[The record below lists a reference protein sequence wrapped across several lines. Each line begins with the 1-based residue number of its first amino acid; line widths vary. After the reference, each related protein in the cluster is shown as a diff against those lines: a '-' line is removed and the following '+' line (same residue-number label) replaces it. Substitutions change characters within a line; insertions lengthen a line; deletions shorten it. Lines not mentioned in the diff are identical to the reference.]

1 MKEPL
6 MPNRLANETSPYLRQ
21 HKDNPVNWYPWGADA
36 FEEAKRR
43 DVPVLV
49 SIGYSSCHWCH
60 VMAHESFEDPDMAK
74 AMNDR
79 FVNVKV
85 DREERPD
92 VDAIYMQATQAMGNQ
107 GGWPLNV
114 FVTPDGLPFFGG
126 TYWPKHDHPPM
137 PGFQRVLAT
146 ISSKWRNDRENLL
159 QGGQKVADYL
169 RQSAEATPPGSP
181 VTPALSTRAVDALEQ
196 QFDPEWGGFGNAP
209 KFPQP
214 SALRFLL
221 RHYHRTND
229 PRALRMAEVT
239 LDMMAEG
246 GIHDQLGGGFSRYS
260 VDERWHVPHFEK
272 MLYDNAQLLDL
283 YTELWTITRDDL
295 YRDVAGGIVS
305 WLQRE
310 MLTEGGGFAAA
321 LDADSEGVEG
331 KYYIWSAAEV
341 DELLPADAAD
351 LVKLHFGITDPGSFE
366 GKTVLSVVRSI
377 AEIAE
382 ETGQEVEAIT
392 STLADAKAAMLEA
405 RQKRVAPGR
414 DDKVIAGWN
423 GLMIHALAHAGVSFG
438 QPDWI
443 AIGEK
448 AAGFIL
454 QNMRS
459 EDGSLARTW
468 NAGQTRGDGVLE
480 DYACM
485 AYGLVE
491 LYAATGNRDWLNQ
504 GSDLLEYARK
514 HFRHDSGVG
523 FYDTSD
529 AAENLITRPRD
540 LTDTAVPSGNGIMAE
555 MIFIFGI
562 MEQKVEM
569 IEASTAMIE
578 SLVRPMGDYPLFMGQ
593 FLSVAQRVLE
603 SPRELVFAGDPS
615 SDRIATLRSVA
626 GSQHEPLLVI
636 GYNDP
641 GDTGAARRFPML
653 ADRPVVDGGAAY
665 LCQDFTCLPPVT
677 TGEKLV
683 EILAS

>member
-1 MKEPL
+1 
-6 MPNRLANETSPYLRQ
+6 MPNQLANETSPYLRQ
-21 HKDNPVNWYPWGADA
+21 HKDNPVDWYPWGPAA

-60 VMAHESFEDPDMAK
+60 VMAHESFEDLDMAK

-79 FVNVKV
+79 FVNIKV

-126 TYWPKHDHPPM
+126 TYWPKYDHPPM

-146 ISSKWRNDRENLL
+146 IAAKWREDRENLL

-169 RQSAEATPPGSP
+169 RQSAEATPPRSP
-181 VTPALSTRAVDALEQ
+181 VTPELLTQAVDALEQ

-214 SALRFLL
+214 STLRFLL
-221 RHYHRTND
+221 RHYYRMKDT
-229 PRALRMAEVT
+229 RALRMAEMT
-239 LDMMAEG
+239 LDMMAAG

-283 YTELWTITRDDL
+283 YTELWTITKDDL
-295 YRDVAGGIVS
+295 YRDVASGIVA
-305 WLQRE
+305 WLSRE
-310 MLTEGGGFAAA
+310 MQTEGGGFAAA

-341 DELLPADAAD
+341 DQLLPAETAG
-351 LVKLHFGITDPGSFE
+351 LVKLHFGITDPGTFE
-366 GKTVLSVVRSI
+366 GKTVLSVVRSVE
-377 AEIAE
+377 EIAE
-382 ETGQEVEAIT
+382 HTGQDTDAIT
-392 STLADAKAAMLEA
+392 STFSEAKARMLEV
-405 RQKRVAPGR
+405 RQQRVAPGR

-423 GLMIHALAHAGVSFG
+423 GLMIYALSHAGIAFQ

-443 AIGEK
+443 NMAGK
-448 AAGFIL
+448 AADFIL
-454 QNMRS
+454 QNMRN
-459 EDGSLARTW
+459 EDGSIARSW
-468 NAGQTRGDGVLE
+468 NSGQTRGDGVLE

-491 LYAATGNRDWLNQ
+491 LYAATGNRDWLNH

-514 HFRHDSGVG
+514 HFPHDSGVG

-529 AAENLITRPRD
+529 TAENLITRPRD
-540 LTDTAVPSGNGIMAE
+540 LTDTAVPSGNGVMAE
-555 MIFIFGI
+555 MIFVLGI

-569 IEASTAMIE
+569 IEASAGLIE

-593 FLSVAQRVLE
+593 FLSVAQRIVE
-603 SPRELVFAGDPS
+603 SPRELVFAGNPS
-615 SDRIATLRSVA
+615 SERIATLRYAA
-626 GSQHEPLLVI
+626 GSQHEPLLVV

-641 GDTGAARRFPML
+641 GDPGAGKRFPML
-653 ADRPVVDGGAAY
+653 SDRPVVDDAAAY

-677 TGEKLV
+677 TGDKLV
-683 EILAS
+683 EILNS

>member
-1 MKEPL
+1 
-6 MPNRLANETSPYLRQ
+6 MPNQLANETSPYLRQ
-21 HKDNPVNWYPWGADA
+21 HKDNPVDWYPWGPAA

-60 VMAHESFEDPDMAK
+60 VMAHESFEDPNMAK
-74 AMNDR
+74 AMNER
-79 FVNVKV
+79 FVNIKV

-126 TYWPKHDHPPM
+126 TYWPKYDRPPM

-146 ISSKWRNDRENLL
+146 ISAKWREDRENLL
-159 QGGQKVADYL
+159 QGGQKVTDYL
-169 RQSAEATPPGSP
+169 RQSAEATPPRSP
-181 VTPALSTRAVDALEQ
+181 VTPELLIQAVDALEQ
-196 QFDPEWGGFGNAP
+196 QFDPKWGGFGNAP

-214 SALRFLL
+214 SAFRFLL
-221 RHYHRTND
+221 RHYYRTKD
-229 PRALRMAEVT
+229 TRTLRMAEMT
-239 LDMMAEG
+239 LDMMAAG

-283 YTELWTITRDDL
+283 YTELWTITKDDL
-295 YRDVAGGIVS
+295 YRDVASGIVA
-305 WLQRE
+305 WLSRE

-341 DELLPADAAD
+341 DQLFPAETAD
-351 LVKLHFGITDPGSFE
+351 LVKLHFGITDPGAFE
-366 GKTVLSVVRSI
+366 GKTVLSVVRSVE
-377 AEIAE
+377 EIAE
-382 ETGQEVEAIT
+382 QTGQQVDAIT
-392 STLADAKAAMLEA
+392 STLSEAKGRMLEV

-423 GLMIHALAHAGVSFG
+423 GLMIHALAHAGVAFQ

-443 AIGEK
+443 GMAGE
-448 AAGFIL
+448 AASFIY
-454 QNMRS
+454 QNMRN
-459 EDGSLARTW
+459 EDGSIARSW
-468 NAGQTRGDGVLE
+468 NSGQTRGDGVLE

-523 FYDTSD
+523 FYDTSV

-540 LTDTAVPSGNGIMAE
+540 LTDTAVPSGNGVMAE
-555 MIFIFGI
+555 MIFVFGI

-569 IEASTAMIE
+569 IEASAGLVE

-593 FLSVAQRVLE
+593 FLSVAQRIVE
-603 SPRELVFAGDPS
+603 SPRELVFAGSPS
-615 SDRIATLRSVA
+615 SERITTLRYAA
-626 GSQHEPLLVI
+626 GAQHEPLLVI

-641 GDTGAARRFPML
+641 GDPGAGKRFPML
-653 ADRPVVDGGAAY
+653 SDRPVVDDGAAY
-665 LCQDFTCLPPVT
+665 FCQDFTCLPPVT

-683 EILAS
+683 EILNS

>member
-1 MKEPL
+1 

-21 HKDNPVNWYPWGADA
+21 HKDNPVDWYPWGPAA

-79 FVNVKV
+79 FVNIKV

-126 TYWPKHDHPPM
+126 TYWPKYDHPPM
-137 PGFQRVLAT
+137 PGFQRVLTT
-146 ISSKWRNDRENLL
+146 IAAKWREDRENLL
-159 QGGQKVADYL
+159 LGGQKVADYL
-169 RQSAEATPPGSP
+169 RQSAEATPPRSP
-181 VTPALSTRAVDALEQ
+181 VTPELLTQAVDALKQ

-214 SALRFLL
+214 STLRFLL
-221 RHYHRTND
+221 RHYYRTKD
-229 PRALRMAEVT
+229 LRALRMAEMT
-239 LDMMAEG
+239 LDMMAAG

-283 YTELWTITRDDL
+283 YTELWTITKDDL
-295 YRDVAGGIVS
+295 YRDVASGIVA
-305 WLQRE
+305 WLNRE

-341 DELLPADAAD
+341 DQLLSADAAD
-351 LVKLHFGITDPGSFE
+351 LVKLHFGITDPGTFE
-366 GKTVLSVVRSI
+366 GKTVLSVVRSVE
-377 AEIAE
+377 EIAE
-382 ETGQEVEAIT
+382 QTGQDIDAIT
-392 STLADAKAAMLEA
+392 STLSEAKARMLEV
-405 RQKRVAPGR
+405 RQQRVAPGR

-423 GLMIHALAHAGVSFG
+423 GLMIHALAHAGIVFQ
-438 QPDWI
+438 QPDWVSM
-443 AIGEK
+443 AGK
-448 AAGFIL
+448 AADFIL
-454 QNMRS
+454 QHLQNEDRS
-459 EDGSLARTW
+459 IARSW
-468 NAGQTRGDGVLE
+468 NSGQTRGDGVLE

-491 LYAATGNRDWLNQ
+491 LYAATGNRNWLNH
-504 GSDLLEYARK
+504 GSDLLDYVRK
-514 HFRHDSGVG
+514 HFRHDSGIG

-529 AAENLITRPRD
+529 TAENLITRPRD
-540 LTDTAVPSGNGIMAE
+540 LTDTAVPSGNGVMAE
-555 MIFIFGI
+555 MIFVFGI

-569 IEASTAMIE
+569 IEASAGLIE

-593 FLSVAQRVLE
+593 FLSVAQRIVE
-603 SPRELVFAGDPS
+603 SPRELVFAGTPAS
-615 SDRIATLRSVA
+615 ERIATLRYAA
-626 GSQHEPLLVI
+626 GSQHEPLLVV

-641 GDTGAARRFPML
+641 GDPGAGKRFPML
-653 ADRPVVDGGAAY
+653 TDRPVVDDGAAY
-665 LCQDFTCLPPVT
+665 LCQDFTCLPPAT
-677 TGEKLV
+677 TGDKLV
-683 EILAS
+683 EILNS

>member
-1 MKEPL
+1 
-6 MPNRLANETSPYLRQ
+6 MPNQLANETSPYLRQ
-21 HKDNPVNWYPWGADA
+21 HKDNPVDWYPWGPAA

-79 FVNVKV
+79 FVNIKV

-126 TYWPKHDHPPM
+126 TYWPKYDHPPM

-146 ISSKWRNDRENLL
+146 IAAKWREDRENLL

-169 RQSAEATPPGSP
+169 QQSAEATPPRSP
-181 VTPALSTRAVDALEQ
+181 VTPELLTQAVDALEQ
-196 QFDPEWGGFGNAP
+196 QFDPERGGFGNAP

-214 SALRFLL
+214 STLRFLL
-221 RHYHRTND
+221 RHYYRTKD
-229 PRALRMAEVT
+229 TRALRMAEMT
-239 LDMMAEG
+239 LDMMAAG

-283 YTELWTITRDDL
+283 YTELWTITKDDL
-295 YRDVAGGIVS
+295 YRDVASGIVA
-305 WLQRE
+305 WLSRE
-310 MLTEGGGFAAA
+310 MQTEGGGFAAA

-341 DELLPADAAD
+341 DQLLPAETAD
-351 LVKLHFGITDPGSFE
+351 LVKLHFGITDPGTFE
-366 GKTVLSVVRSI
+366 GKTVLSVVRSVE
-377 AEIAE
+377 EIAE
-382 ETGQEVEAIT
+382 HTGQDTDAIT
-392 STLADAKAAMLEA
+392 STFSEAKARMLEV
-405 RQKRVAPGR
+405 RQQRVAPGR

-423 GLMIHALAHAGVSFG
+423 GLMIHALSHAGIAFQ

-443 AIGEK
+443 NMAGK
-448 AAGFIL
+448 AADFIL
-454 QNMRS
+454 QNMRN
-459 EDGSLARTW
+459 EDDSIARSW
-468 NAGQTRGDGVLE
+468 NSGQTRGDGVLE

-491 LYAATGNRDWLNQ
+491 LYAATGNRDWLNH
-504 GSDLLEYARK
+504 GSDLLEYAWK
-514 HFRHDSGVG
+514 HFPHDSGVG

-529 AAENLITRPRD
+529 TAENLITRPRD
-540 LTDTAVPSGNGIMAE
+540 LTDTAVPSGNGVMAE
-555 MIFIFGI
+555 MIFVFGI

-569 IEASTAMIE
+569 IEASAGLIE

-593 FLSVAQRVLE
+593 FLSVAQRIVE
-603 SPRELVFAGDPS
+603 SPRELVFAGNPS
-615 SDRIATLRSVA
+615 SERITTLRYAA
-626 GSQHEPLLVI
+626 GSQHEPLLVV

-641 GDTGAARRFPML
+641 GDPGAGKRFPML
-653 ADRPVVDGGAAY
+653 SERPVVDDGAAY

-677 TGEKLV
+677 TGDKLV
-683 EILAS
+683 EILNS

>member
-1 MKEPL
+1 
-6 MPNRLANETSPYLRQ
+6 MPNQLANETSPYLRQ
-21 HKDNPVNWYPWGADA
+21 HKDNPVDWYPWGPAA

-74 AMNDR
+74 AMNER
-79 FVNVKV
+79 FVNIKV

-126 TYWPKHDHPPM
+126 TYWPKYDHPPM

-146 ISSKWRNDRENLL
+146 ISTKWREDRENLL
-159 QGGQKVADYL
+159 QGGQKVTDYL
-169 RQSAEATPPGSP
+169 RQSAEATPPRSP
-181 VTPALSTRAVDALEQ
+181 VTPELLAQAVDALEQ

-221 RHYHRTND
+221 RHYYRTKD
-229 PRALRMAEVT
+229 TRALRMAEMT
-239 LDMMAEG
+239 LDMMAAG

-283 YTELWTITRDDL
+283 YTELWTITKDDL
-295 YRDVAGGIVS
+295 YRDVASGIVA
-305 WLQRE
+305 WLSRD

-341 DELLPADAAD
+341 DQLLPTETAD
-351 LVKLHFGITDPGSFE
+351 LVKLHFGITDPGAFE
-366 GKTVLSVVRSI
+366 GKTVLSVVRSVE
-377 AEIAE
+377 EIAE
-382 ETGQEVEAIT
+382 QTGREVGAIA
-392 STLADAKAAMLEA
+392 SALSDAKGMMLEA

-423 GLMIHALAHAGVSFG
+423 GLMIHALAHAGVAFQ

-443 AIGEK
+443 NM
-448 AAGFIL
+448 AANAASFIL

-459 EDGSLARTW
+459 EGGSIARSW
-468 NAGQTRGDGVLE
+468 NSGQTRGNGVLE

-514 HFRHDSGVG
+514 HFHHDSGVG

-529 AAENLITRPRD
+529 KAENLIARPRD
-540 LTDTAVPSGNGIMAE
+540 LTDTAVPSGNGVMAE
-555 MIFIFGI
+555 MIFVFGVL
-562 MEQKVEM
+562 EQKVEM
-569 IEASTAMIE
+569 IEASAGLIE

-593 FLSVAQRVLE
+593 FLSVAQRIVE
-603 SPRELVFAGDPS
+603 SPRELVFAGNPS
-615 SDRIATLRSVA
+615 SERIAALRYAA
-626 GSQHEPLLVI
+626 GAQHEPLLVI
-636 GYNDP
+636 GYSDP
-641 GDTGAARRFPML
+641 DDPDAEKRFPML
-653 ADRPVVDGGAAY
+653 SNRPVINDGAAY

-677 TGEKLV
+677 TGDKLV
-683 EILAS
+683 DILNS